1 MANHLDLEEQ
11 EQIDQLKHFWNTWG
25 NLISSVLLL
34 VFGSIA
40 IWNGYQF
47 WQNRQSM
54 QAAALQEELN
64 AAIRAKDDAK
74 LEQAFKDIRD
84 KYASTQQSVQAGLLA
99 SKAWQDNK
107 NAAKSEEALLWVVQS
122 GADEGKK
129 AIARLR
135 LAGLLLEKGAYDDA
149 LKQLSAPVPPEFE
162 AIVADRQGD
171 IRILQQKPAEAL
183 EQYRKAHDKLG
194 AYPEFKRLVA
204 FKLNALGFNPD
215 STAVASSD
223 KGGPG

>member
-34 VFGSIA
+34 VFGSLA

-74 LEQAFKDIRD
+74 LEQAFKDIRE
-84 KYASTQQSVQAGLLA
+84 KYASTQQSAQAALLA

-107 NAAKSEEALLWVVQS
+107 NAAKSEEALLWLAQS
-122 GADEGKK
+122 GADEGQK

-135 LAGLLLEKGAYDDA
+135 LAALLLEKGAYDDA

-171 IRILQQKPAEAL
+171 IRMLQQKPAEAL
-183 EQYRKAHDKLG
+183 EQYRKAYDKLG
-194 AYPEFKRLVA
+194 ASPEFKRLVE
-204 FKLNALGFNPD
+204 FKLNALGFSPAG
-215 STAVASSD
+215 TAQVSSG
-223 KGGPG
+223 KGAAG